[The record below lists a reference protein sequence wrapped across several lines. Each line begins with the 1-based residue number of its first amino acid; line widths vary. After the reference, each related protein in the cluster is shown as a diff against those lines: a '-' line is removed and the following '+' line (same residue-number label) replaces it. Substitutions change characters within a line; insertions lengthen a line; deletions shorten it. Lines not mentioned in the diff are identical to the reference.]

1 MDWRRNLN
9 NETARTGEPATGATS
24 ELQIHGRAI
33 RVDHVYPPIP
43 DRSSDWCAAWVDYEP
58 GDPLGYGPTAQ
69 AAIDDLRNVI
79 DDASR

>member
-1 MDWRRNLN
+1 MSTSSAA
-9 NETARTGEPATGATS
+9 EQTGEPATGEAS

-33 RVDHVYPPIP
+33 RVDLVYPPIP
-43 DRSSDWCAAWVDYEP
+43 DRRFDWCAHWADYDE

-79 DDASR
+79 DDAA